1 MAELRGVKVFF
12 SLSSSKRTTWSGEPH
27 GLRLQGRG
35 QEALVCVVCGWD
47 HHELGLGI
55 KDSERLE
62 MDAATFK
69 VPVTLGLDWMT
80 PLDPRAV

>member
-1 MAELRGVKVFF
+1 MAELRCQGLSVFF
-12 SLSSSKRTTWSGEPH
+12 SSKRTTWSVEPD

-35 QEALVCVVCGWD
+35 REALVCAVCGWD

-62 MDAATFK
+62 MDTTTFK
-69 VPVTLGLDWMT
+69 VPVTLGLD
-80 PLDPRAV
+80 